1 MFDECQAELYCQNCS
16 HLSSMNENICMQT
29 HLLSEAVTL
38 RVGHVFE
45 LNEVSLEAI
54 LGGGYTLIAEPVA
67 SSPIRLLNTWG
78 CPACEKEQWA
88 IVEISDRRL
97 SSIRAVPMNATALRE
112 ANFISEVDGE
122 LLAAALLDIPTREF
136 AERKL
141 DAIEVLRQRLT

>member
-1 MFDECQAELYCQNCS
+1 MFDEFQAELHCQHCS
-16 HLSSMNENICMQT
+16 HLSSLKENICMQT

-67 SSPIRLLNTWG
+67 SAPIRLLNTWS

-88 IVEISDRRL
+88 MVEISDRRL
-97 SSIRAVPMNATALRE
+97 SSITAVPMNATALRE

-122 LLAAALLDIPTREF
+122 LLAAALLDIPPWEF
-136 AERKL
+136 TERKL
-141 DAIEVLRQRLT
+141 DPIVVLRQRLT